1 MKFNPEQIYFAIKII
16 TLTVFMNLIIHGSAT
31 AQSFPAITGEY
42 SLKGMPEMASG
53 FKFNEDSTVQFFYIY
68 GAADRSAHGK
78 YSLVD
83 NRIILEGS
91 KSPGNDFTL
100 IKELKSGNGFTV
112 SIVDSNRNLIQDV
125 VCFFISG
132 TDTFLVQTNA
142 EGIAKAEIKECD
154 KILIIHS
161 FYPDIPTVI
170 DVKAEENNYFELT
183 LNQSL
188 TEVVFDDTVI
198 EFDKENGE
206 TILLNNIYLFPKKV
220 TFVKKQ

>member
-1 MKFNPEQIYFAIKII
+1 MNFII
-16 TLTVFMNLIIHGSAT
+16 TNSSA
-31 AQSFPAITGEY
+31 AQSYSDVAGEY
-42 SLKGMPEMASG
+42 SLKGIPEMAAG
-53 FKFNEDSTVQFFYIY
+53 FRFNEDSTFQFYYIY

-78 YSLVD
+78 YTLID
-83 NRIILEGS
+83 GRIILKSS
-91 KSPGNDFTL
+91 KSAGNDFTL
-100 IKELKSGNGFTV
+100 SKELKSGNGFTV
-112 SIVDSNRNLIQDV
+112 SIADSNKLLIKDI

-142 EGIAKAEIKECD
+142 EGIANAEIKECD

-170 DVKAEENNYFELT
+170 NVKDEENNYFELT

-188 TEVVFDDTVI
+188 AEVAFDDAVI

-206 TILLNNIYLFPKKV
+206 TILLDNTYLFSKKV
-220 TFVKKQ
+220 SFVKK